1 MKAQNRL
8 YDRVDQSDLEYVG
21 KVNHEVCSREE
32 KPELNN
38 LIFWSVIFEMCE
50 EGLFDSDIISSPFYN
65 LEDIVVYGFIDK
77 EYRDNPNFQVQL
89 E

>member
-1 MKAQNRL
+1 
-8 YDRVDQSDLEYVG
+8 
-21 KVNHEVCSREE
+21 
-32 KPELNN
+32 
-38 LIFWSVIFEMCE
+38 FEMCE
-50 EGLFDSDIISSPFYN
+50 EGLFDSDIISSPYYN